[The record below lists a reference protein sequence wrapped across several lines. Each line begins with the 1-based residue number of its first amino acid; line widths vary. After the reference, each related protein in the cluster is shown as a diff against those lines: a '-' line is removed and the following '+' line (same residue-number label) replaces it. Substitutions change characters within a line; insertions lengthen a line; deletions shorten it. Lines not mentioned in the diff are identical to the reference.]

1 MVIKKLLK
9 TGVSFAAMA
18 LIVGMYISPSIAR
31 ASYDKG
37 YGFGF
42 DYDGQTKFTNTED
55 KNTYS
60 SVGME
65 CTDSEDEYAYYEA
78 RVFGVDKNG
87 EEFDYSHGYEYTF
100 YEGTSYEMLNW
111 VRENDCPQVKVRGIG
126 YRIDTD
132 YGNVFSGYWSP
143 DLY

>member
-78 RVFGVDKNG
+78 RVFGVYKNG

>member
-9 TGVSFAAMA
+9 TGACFAAMA

-42 DYDGQTKFTNTED
+42 DYDGQTKYTNEED
-55 KNTYS
+55 KKTYS

-65 CTDSEDEYAYYEA
+65 CTDSEDEYAYYVA
-78 RVFGVDKNG
+78 RVLALMVMMTLIILMDMNIPF
-87 EEFDYSHGYEYTF
+87 
-100 YEGTSYEMLNW
+100 M
-111 VRENDCPQVKVRGIG
+111 KVLHMRC
-126 YRIDTD
+126 
-132 YGNVFSGYWSP
+132 
-143 DLY
+143 

>member
-1 MVIKKLLK
+1 MAIKKLLK
-9 TGVSFAAMA
+9 TGVSLAAMA